1 MLVKRA
7 SDKRT
12 KMVRVHL
19 DEVARVVRVIE
30 KESRMVGEGQWRVS
44 VSWVQSCI
52 WGRGR
57 VLEMDS
63 GDGCPTMWMILSTAE
78 LYTLKWLIIH
88 FCYVYFTTD
97 KSRQKSRSWPTTH
110 VMRFWVLFN
119 SCGDCLH
126 VFSKAFNL
134 NSGCKSQSAFCGSS
148 FRCQFSFQNPW
159 STIWIWPVWGC
170 AMWDQGWFGNS
181 SEGATF
187 PRTSLSTISL
197 EFSSLALSVL
207 WLESSCSAVYFL
219 GLCSPPRRSGWA
231 DREKAKG
238 ASPPSL
244 DRSSPS
250 SGGWL
255 PSQEFRCLLV
265 PVATVA
271 PFITGLLGFE
281 AGMKKTAKR
290 KKNREFSPLSWA
302 STVFLLAP
310 WPQGFSWRVLC
321 PALRTTHGF
330 QVSRSSGLG
339 TEEGKW
345 QSQAIS
351 AVLRILVSFL
361 SVSATICFAES
372 SNSWCLH
379 SMQVWQPPPYG
390 WLWPWHL
397 TKGSVR
403 SPRIPVCG
411 THLFCGCTLFTY
423 YVSQTIRA
431 REAAH
436 L

>member
-1 MLVKRA
+1 MYISPQTKADKNQEVCLRRMLWGFGSCLIPVETVSTFLARPSTLIQVA
-7 SDKRT
+7 SPNQPSVGLRSGVSSVFKTLEALFGSGPCEDVLCGIRGDSEI
-12 KMVRVHL
+12 HL
-19 DEVARVVRVIE
+19 KGLLSPGPLCLPSPWNFPALPF
-30 KESRMVGEGQWRVS
+30 
-44 VSWVQSCI
+44 QS
-52 WGRGR
+52 
-57 VLEMDS
+57 S
-63 GDGCPTMWMILSTAE
+63 G
-78 LYTLKWLIIH
+78 
-88 FCYVYFTTD
+88 
-97 KSRQKSRSWPTTH
+97 
-110 VMRFWVLFN
+110 
-119 SCGDCLH
+119 
-126 VFSKAFNL
+126 
-134 NSGCKSQSAFCGSS
+134 
-148 FRCQFSFQNPW
+148 
-159 STIWIWPVWGC
+159 
-170 AMWDQGWFGNS
+170 
-181 SEGATF
+181 
-187 PRTSLSTISL
+187 
-197 EFSSLALSVL
+197 
-207 WLESSCSAVYFL
+207 LESSCSAVYFL

-265 PVATVA
+265 PIATVA
-271 PFITGLLGFE
+271 PFVTGLLGFE

-302 STVFLLAP
+302 STVFFLAP
-310 WPQGFSWRVLC
+310 WPQGFSWRLLC

>member
-1 MLVKRA
+1 MY
-7 SDKRT
+7 
-12 KMVRVHL
+12 
-19 DEVARVVRVIE
+19 
-30 KESRMVGEGQWRVS
+30 
-44 VSWVQSCI
+44 
-52 WGRGR
+52 
-57 VLEMDS
+57 
-63 GDGCPTMWMILSTAE
+63 ILPQ
-78 LYTLKWLIIH
+78 L
-88 FCYVYFTTD
+88 
-97 KSRQKSRSWPTTH
+97 KSRQKSRSLPTTH
-110 VMRFWVLFN
+110 IMRFWVLFN
-119 SCGDCLH
+119 FCGECLH

-159 STIWIWPVWGC
+159 STIWIWPMWGC
-170 AMWDQGWFGNS
+170 AMWDKGWFRNS

-219 GLCSPPRRSGWA
+219 GLCSPPRPSGWA

-244 DRSSPS
+244 DRSSPN
-250 SGGWL
+250 SGRWL

-271 PFITGLLGFE
+271 PFVTGLLGFE

-302 STVFLLAP
+302 STVFFLAP
-310 WPQGFSWRVLC
+310 WPEGFSWRVLC

-339 TEEGKW
+339 TERGNGKVRLFQRYW
-345 QSQAIS
+345 ESCSAFSVFLLLFALQSPQIADACILCRCDS
-351 AVLRILVSFL
+351 LRLTAGSDLGIEQRAPSIHL
-361 SVSATICFAES
+361 SSPFVVPIYSVDA
-372 SNSWCLH
+372 
-379 SMQVWQPPPYG
+379 
-390 WLWPWHL
+390 PW
-397 TKGSVR
+397 
-403 SPRIPVCG
+403 SP
-411 THLFCGCTLFTY
+411 TTY
-423 YVSQTIRA
+423 
-431 REAAH
+431 H
-436 L
+436 KL